1 MRIILSTLLL
11 CISIT
16 SRAQVVDSVAIAEA
30 DSLIQVAYDQ
40 SVRQSFDS
48 ALVAIRQAQ
57 NVAIDRIGNP
67 STSLGDAFF
76 IHGRIY
82 YAQREFQQAEDWYH
96 KAKVILQVTPGKSSA
111 LYAECL
117 NSLAILKQTTGH
129 YPEARTLY
137 DEVIQ
142 LRRALQQ
149 GGLAYASSVNNQAI
163 VCQQLGDLESAKRY
177 YLEARDSFAQILGV
191 EHPNYAST
199 ANNLAGLY
207 YLQGNYELAEPL
219 FLEAIAIR
227 RKVFGDQDAELAESL
242 NNLANLYAREE
253 KVELAR
259 QRFEESQHIRLQLF
273 GPDNPI
279 VAGGMID
286 RGQFYAQMGD
296 YAAAEKIL
304 KEAREILES
313 RQAANNPAMYFN
325 CLMQLAAL
333 YSQTGRFDLAEPL
346 FLENRQTAMENL
358 GKEDPY
364 AILSVSKLGMFY
376 QSLGDMEKAEGL
388 YQEHLGLLEQTVGK
402 DHEEYGKSLSTL
414 ANLYTEQGRDSL
426 ARPLFMQSLSILEK
440 TIGKAHSNY
449 ATVINSLAT
458 LEFNRDSFQLA
469 EPLFQQALASYAAS
483 LGDQHPFYA
492 RCLGNLGNLYVS
504 TGQLDQAGPYCELSR
519 KILESQYGKE
529 HPDYVFSLQ
538 SLANLYE
545 RQGRHAEADTLLHE
559 VFIANE
565 ARVNLAASFLSEQEM
580 ANYIRLFEK
589 DGNDLYG
596 YLHSRTI
603 NRKDHTWLNQLA
615 YDHTLYYKGFLLLA
629 ANRLNKLGTSTP
641 KAAAVFER
649 LKEYRQRLA
658 YEYAKPKDRRREV
671 DMLETQANQ
680 AEKELTQLVAGYG
693 DALRQVRSEDV
704 RASLKQD
711 EISIEFIHYREN
723 GQGRPDSVLYGALVL
738 WPDSLYPTFVPLC
751 KEDDVDKLVRSAT
764 VRGADYVDKLYS
776 VSHRGFVVSAAPLK
790 TLYELIWEPLEQL
803 DLSGVN
809 TIYFSPTGLLHRIN
823 LGAIPI
829 GPDSVVT
836 NRYHLVMVNSTRQI
850 PGGVV
855 DTMPSV
861 QQKNALVLG
870 AIEFDRPDQ
879 PGGSSGASGELSP
892 VEAASVAVDAA
903 ERGGTGSWGYLK
915 ATEKEMATIEDIL
928 KDAGYAIQAVSGLD
942 ASEEFIKQV
951 AKGDARSPGL
961 MHFAT
966 HGFFFPDPATQSAST
981 ASTQSVFILSEQP
994 MMRSG
999 LILAGA
1005 NYAWLNGHPIR
1016 EGEEDGILTA
1026 YEISQMDLAQTGLVV
1041 LSACE
1046 TGLGDIKGNEGVYG
1060 LQRAFKIAGVD
1071 YLIMTLWKVDDKA
1084 TALFMIEFYKH
1095 YLQDGMSIPD
1105 AFRLTQQEFIANPLS
1120 SPYLWAGFVLLE

>member
-1 MRIILSTLLL
+1 MRISLSFVILFVSLVLQ
-11 CISIT
+11 
-16 SRAQVVDSVAIAEA
+16 AQVVDSVAIAEA

-40 SVRQSFDS
+40 SARQSYDS

-82 YAQREFQQAEDWYH
+82 YAQQEYKQAEDWYH
-96 KAKVILQVTPGKSSA
+96 KARVILQKTPGKSSP

-129 YPEARTLY
+129 YSEARTMY
-137 DEVIQ
+137 EEVIQ
-142 LRRALQQ
+142 LRRTLNQ

-163 VCQQLGDLESAKRY
+163 VCQQLGDLENAERY
-177 YLEARDSFAQILGV
+177 YLEAKDSFAQILGL

-207 YLQGNYELAEPL
+207 YVQGKYEQAEPL

-227 RKVFGDQDAELAESL
+227 RKVFGAEDPELAESL

-253 KVELAR
+253 KVEQAR
-259 QRFEESQHIRLQLF
+259 QLFDESQGIRERLY

-279 VAGGMID
+279 VAGSMID

-296 YAAAEKIL
+296 YGAAEKIL
-304 KEAREILES
+304 KEARQILES
-313 RQAANNPAMYFN
+313 RQSANNPSMYFN
-325 CLMQLAAL
+325 CLTQLAAL

-346 FLENRQTAMENL
+346 FLENRKTAMENL
-358 GKEDPY
+358 GEDDPY
-364 AILSVSKLGMFY
+364 AILSVSKLGLFY

-388 YQEHLGLLEQTVGK
+388 YKEHLKMLERTVGK
-402 DHEEYGKSLSTL
+402 SHEEYGKSLSTL
-414 ANLYTEQGRDSL
+414 ANLYAEQGRDSL
-426 ARPLFMQSLSILEK
+426 ARPLFQQSLTILEK

-492 RCLGNLGNLYVS
+492 RCLGNLGNLYIS
-504 TGQLDQAGPYCELSR
+504 IGHLDQAEPYCELSR
-519 KILESQYGKE
+519 DILESQYGRE

-545 RQGRHAEADTLLHE
+545 RQGRYAEADTLLHD

-565 ARVNLAASFLSEQEM
+565 ARVNLATSFLSEQEL

-596 YLHSRTI
+596 YLHSRTV
-603 NRKDHTWLNQLA
+603 NGQDLTWLNQLA

-629 ANRLNKLGTSTP
+629 ANRLNRLGTSTP
-641 KAAAVFER
+641 ASKAVFEQ

-671 DMLETQANQ
+671 EQLETQANQ
-680 AEKELTQLVAGYG
+680 AEKKLTQLVAGYEE
-693 DALRQVRSEDV
+693 ALRQVRTADV
-704 RASLKQD
+704 QRSLKQD
-711 EISIEFIHYREN
+711 EIAIEFIHYREN
-723 GQGRPDSVLYGALVL
+723 GQDRPDSVLYAALVL
-738 WPDSLYPTFVPLC
+738 WPGDAHPTFVPLC

-790 TLYELIWEPLEQL
+790 TLYELIWEPFEQL

-829 GPDSVVT
+829 GNDSVVT
-836 NRYHLVMVNSTRQI
+836 NRYHLVMVNSTRQL
-850 PGGVV
+850 PAGVT
-855 DTMPSV
+855 DTLPIV
-861 QQKNALVLG
+861 QQPKALLLG
-870 AIEFDRPDQ
+870 GIQFDRPQ
-879 PGGSSGASGELSP
+879 SAGAVQNAAGNLSS
-892 VEAASVAVDAA
+892 VEAASVAVDATA
-903 ERGGTGSWGYLK
+903 RGNIGSWSFLT
-915 ATEKEMATIEDIL
+915 ATEKEMASIERIMS
-928 KDAGYAIQAVSGLD
+928 DAGYAVQAVSGLD
-942 ASEEFIKQV
+942 ATEEFVKQV
-951 AKGDARSPGL
+951 GDSGKDSPGVI
-961 MHFAT
+961 HFAT
-966 HGFFFPDPATQSAST
+966 HGFFFPDPTKQSASS
-981 ASTQSVFILSEQP
+981 ASSQSVFIQAEQP

-1005 NYAWLNGHPIR
+1005 NYAWTNIGQTQ
-1016 EGEEDGILTA
+1016 EGQEDGILTA
-1026 YEISQMDLAQTGLVV
+1026 YEISQMDLSETGLVV

-1060 LQRAFKIAGVD
+1060 LQRAFKIAGVN
-1071 YLIMTLWKVDDKA
+1071 YMIMTLWKVDDRI
-1084 TALFMIEFYKH
+1084 TAQFMIDFYKH
-1095 YLQDGMSIPD
+1095 YLTEGMSIPD
-1105 AFRLTQQEFIANPLS
+1105 AFRLTQQEFIENPLS